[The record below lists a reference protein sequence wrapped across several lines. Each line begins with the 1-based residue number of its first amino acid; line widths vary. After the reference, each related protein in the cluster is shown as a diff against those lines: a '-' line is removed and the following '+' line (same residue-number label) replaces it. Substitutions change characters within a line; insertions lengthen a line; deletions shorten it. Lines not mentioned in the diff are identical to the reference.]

1 MMRTI
6 QYNSVINVVLSFAL
20 LVVAPSSLWSQCMD
34 EIACNCNPE
43 GTDPCNFSA
52 SDEDLSQGM
61 LLGIPFGQSYLD
73 TTATCAVQ
81 PLNDLQVQMEENDAG
96 YLVFVIDDSVYEY
109 FAWAVNSGA
118 ASQEEADQFIGLMTY
133 STIAAKSKG

>member
-1 MMRTI
+1 
-6 QYNSVINVVLSFAL
+6 VLSFAL
-20 LVVAPSSLWSQCMD
+20 LVAAPSSLWSQCMD
-34 EIACNCNPE
+34 EIACNYNPE

-96 YLVFVIDDSVYEY
+96 YLVFVIDDSVYEC
-109 FAWAVNSGA
+109 
-118 ASQEEADQFIGLMTY
+118 GLL
-133 STIAAKSKG
+133 GLCH